1 MKRNSWWRLS
11 SSLMRLVAVAVCVT
25 ACGGAGRG
33 VDGGAATL
41 ASRAATAASGT
52 ETVASGTG
60 TVASGTGT
68 GTGTVAS
75 GTGTGTVASG
85 TGTVSRGR
93 RASVTAVT
101 AGRRWVMV
109 WLPYWQMGPALSSAL
124 AGAAAIGT
132 ASPYWYAVTGAATIE
147 DEPGAAD
154 PPVIAA
160 LRERGE
166 AVVPMVTEA
175 AGMAAF
181 DRTLA
186 SPARRAALVHALVR
200 IARDNDAYSG
210 LDLDFEEFAVD
221 PDHDAALADRA
232 SARYPELV
240 SEVCGAL
247 HHIGRSCSL
256 TVMPRS
262 GPAHVYWHGR
272 LATWVYDYGALAR
285 VADGVQIM
293 AYDEHAPGTSPG
305 PVSPLQWVRRI
316 VAFARAT
323 MPAGKVVLA
332 LPGYGYDWTGLDTPS
347 ITAREA
353 PQLAAEHRVRPS
365 WDADQAEETFRYMQS
380 GRPQVVW
387 YESARAGY
395 DRATLAAAAGFA
407 GIAIWAAGDEDPR
420 LWPMLR
426 SLERG
431 G

>member
-1 MKRNSWWRLS
+1 MKRNSWSRFS
-11 SSLMRLVAVAVCVT
+11 SSLMRLIAVAVCVA
-25 ACGGAGRG
+25 ACGGGGRG
-33 VDGGAATL
+33 VDRGAVTL
-41 ASRAATAASGT
+41 ASRAGSA
-52 ETVASGTG
+52 ASGTG
-60 TVASGTGT
+60 TVG
-68 GTGTVAS
+68 
-75 GTGTGTVASG
+75 SG
-85 TGTVSRGR
+85 TGTVTRDR
-93 RASVTAVT
+93 RASATAVA
-101 AGRRWVMV
+101 AGRHWVMV
-109 WLPYWQMGPALSSAL
+109 WLPYWQTGAALSSAL
-124 AGAAAIGT
+124 TGAAAIGT
-132 ASPYWYAVTGAATIE
+132 ASPYWYAITGEATIE
-147 DEPGAAD
+147 DKPGAGDSAI
-154 PPVIAA
+154 IAA

-175 AGMAAF
+175 AGMPAF

-186 SPARRAALVHALVR
+186 SPARRAALVRALVR
-200 IARDNDAYSG
+200 IARDNGAYSG

-232 SARYPELV
+232 AALYPELV
-240 SEVCGAL
+240 SEACGAL

-256 TVMPRS
+256 TVMPRT
-262 GPAHVYWHGR
+262 GPAHIYWHGA

-293 AYDEHAPGTSPG
+293 AYDEHAPGTPPG

-332 LPGYGYDWTGLDTPS
+332 LPAYGYDWTGLDTPS

-365 WDADQAEETFRYMQS
+365 WDAAQAEETFRYMQS

-395 DRATLAAAAGFA
+395 DRATLAAEAGFG